1 MFNIHIFAGSSL
13 TNNPF
18 CQEVVQ
24 HFPDPSSSNAS
35 PINFCCVKLVCAT
48 LSKDEICHAEND
60 KIDNNNDS
68 SLKHTSSSLSSAKED
83 EHEFIHS
90 VSNIENSNNFPSNL
104 PRDVPLD
111 HGTKEFEQPLFHIP
125 MNDDIPLDFGD
136 YEHEQTEFHIP
147 ERLSSQ
153 HEDKGGVIRF
163 PTSGSS
169 NNFHINNDDNLEIGN
184 HEDIDDG
191 FNLEVLQVT
200 QNSVQVRFPGI
211 TGGNLM
217 YVEERLY
224 RMKSRGGLGN
234 SAHHHS
240 SVHLDHAHTQTPWEN
255 AIILEGNKIYTLTA
269 LKPGT
274 LYRLRWQAP
283 DKQYPDIM
291 VSTQGK
297 IKETMIPYAQAN

>member
-1 MFNIHIFAGSSL
+1 MKILLFITHQIFTGSL
-13 TNNPF
+13 LANNPF

-35 PINFCCVKLVCAT
+35 PINLCCVKLVCAT
-48 LSKDEICHAEND
+48 FNNDEVSHAEND
-60 KIDNNNDS
+60 KISTS
-68 SLKHTSSSLSSAKED
+68 SDGSSIHTSSSLSSTKED
-83 EHEFIHS
+83 EQRLIHS
-90 VSNIENSNNFPSNL
+90 VSNIDSLNNLPSNSN
-104 PRDVPLD
+104 RDIPLD
-111 HGTKEFEQPLFHIP
+111 HGTKEFEQPQFHIP
-125 MNDDIPLDFGD
+125 ENNDNIPLDFGD

-147 ERLSSQ
+147 ERLNAQ
-153 HEDKGGVIRF
+153 HQDKGGVIRF
-163 PTSGSS
+163 PTSGPPNS
-169 NNFHINNDDNLEIGN
+169 FHLNNDNNLKIEN
-184 HEDIDDG
+184 NEEIDDG
-191 FNLEVLQVT
+191 LNLEVLQVT
-200 QNSVQVRFPGI
+200 HSSVQVRFPGI

-234 SAHHHS
+234 SAHHHHS
-240 SVHLDHAHTQTPWEN
+240 SVHLDHAHIQTPWEN

-297 IKETMIPYAQAN
+297 INR

>member
-1 MFNIHIFAGSSL
+1 MCNIKIFNISFFAGSSL
-13 TNNPF
+13 SNNPF

-24 HFPDPSSSNAS
+24 HFPDPSSSSNAS
-35 PINFCCVKLVCAT
+35 PINLCCVKLVCAT
-48 LSKDEICHAEND
+48 LTNDEFSHPEND
-60 KIDNNNDS
+60 KISTISDP
-68 SLKHTSSSLSSAKED
+68 SLIDTSSSLSTNKD
-83 EHEFIHS
+83 EHELIHP
-90 VSNIENSNNFPSNL
+90 VTNIGALNGVPSNFN
-104 PRDVPLD
+104 RDIPLD
-111 HGTKEFEQPLFHIP
+111 HGSREFEQPLLHIP
-125 MNDDIPLDFGD
+125 GRDDSVPLDFGD

-147 ERLSSQ
+147 ERLNAQ

-169 NNFHINNDDNLEIGN
+169 NNFHINDDISEKLDN
-184 HEDIDDG
+184 HDDDG
-191 FNLEVLQVT
+191 LNLEVLQVT

-240 SVHLDHAHTQTPWEN
+240 SVHLDHAHIQTPWEN

-297 IKETMIPYAQAN
+297 